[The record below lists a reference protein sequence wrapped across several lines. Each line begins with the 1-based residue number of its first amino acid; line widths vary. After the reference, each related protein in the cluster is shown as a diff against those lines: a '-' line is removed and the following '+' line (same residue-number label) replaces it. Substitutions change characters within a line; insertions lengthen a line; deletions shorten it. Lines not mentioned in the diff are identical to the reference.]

1 MNPVLYILM
10 RNDVASLTV
19 GRQMAQASHA
29 ASAIASRMERLGRQI
44 PENRN
49 IGVNRTIAYEC
60 WLDWVRS
67 TRQTSIVSPNNYSQG
82 FGTTIVLSVSEKE
95 MRDTIAVALVARSQE
110 KSFTAGIITDPTY
123 AVKDGD
129 IAHIVSLDTCGYILG
144 DRDSEALKLLTQDFK
159 LAGEDTPP
167 WREV

>member
-1 MNPVLYILM
+1 MNPVFYILM

-29 ASAIASRMERLGRQI
+29 ASAIASRMERAGRQV
-44 PENRN
+44 PESRN
-49 IGVNRTIAYEC
+49 TAYEC
-60 WLDWVRS
+60 WTAWVRS
-67 TRQTSIVSPNNYSQG
+67 TKQTSIVSPNNYSQG

-95 MRDTIAVALVARSQE
+95 MRDTISVALMARSQE

-129 IAHIVSLDTCGYILG
+129 ITHIVSLDTCGYILG

>member
-1 MNPVLYILM
+1 MNPVFYILM

-29 ASAIASRMERLGRQI
+29 ASAIAERMERAERYD
-44 PENRN
+44 
-49 IGVNRTIAYEC
+49 TAWEC
-60 WLDWVRS
+60 WAKWERS
-67 TRQTSIVSPNNYSQG
+67 TKQG

-95 MRDTIAVALVARSQE
+95 MRDTVAVALMSRSQE

-129 IAHIVSLDTCGYILG
+129 ITHIVSLDTCGYILG

>member
-60 WLDWVRS
+60 WLDWERS
-67 TRQTSIVSPNNYSQG
+67 TKQG

-95 MRDTIAVALVARSQE
+95 MRDTITVALMARSQE

-129 IAHIVSLDTCGYILG
+129 ITHIVSLDTCGYILG

>member
-1 MNPVLYILM
+1 MNPVFYILM

-29 ASAIASRMERLGRQI
+29 ASAIAERMDRSERH
-44 PENRN
+44 N
-49 IGVNRTIAYEC
+49 TAWKC
-60 WLDWVRS
+60 WAKWERS
-67 TRQTSIVSPNNYSQG
+67 TKQG

-95 MRDTIAVALVARSQE
+95 MRDTITVALMARSQE
-110 KSFTAGIITDPTY
+110 ESFTAGIITDPTY

-129 IAHIVSLDTCGYILG
+129 ITHIVSLDTCGYILG

>member
-29 ASAIASRMERLGRQI
+29 ASAIAGKMERLGRQMTDSG
-44 PENRN
+44 ETV
-49 IGVNRTIAYEC
+49 GKGFLAYEC
-60 WLDWVRS
+60 WLDWSMS
-67 TRQTSIVSPNNYSQG
+67 TKQS

-95 MRDTIAVALVARSQE
+95 MRDTIAVALMARSQE
-110 KSFTAGIITDPTY
+110 ESFTAGIITDPTY

>member
-1 MNPVLYILM
+1 MNPVFYILM

-44 PENRN
+44 SESRN
-49 IGVNRTIAYEC
+49 IAYEC

-67 TRQTSIVSPNNYSQG
+67 TKQTSIVSPNNYSQG

-95 MRDTIAVALVARSQE
+95 MRHTITVALMARSQE

-129 IAHIVSLDTCGYILG
+129 ITHIVSLDTCGYILG